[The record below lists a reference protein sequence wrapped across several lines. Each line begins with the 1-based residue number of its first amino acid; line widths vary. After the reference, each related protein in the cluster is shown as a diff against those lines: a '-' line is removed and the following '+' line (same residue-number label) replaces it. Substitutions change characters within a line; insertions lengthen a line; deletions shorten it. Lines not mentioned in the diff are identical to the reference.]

1 MVVLAQQ
8 PISMDYRK
16 PRKHAEFQL
25 KWQLHQFPIKA
36 QMSKKRKIY
45 GKSNRLPLC
54 ECSKLVFLGVKMLLL
69 GN

>member
-16 PRKHAEFQL
+16 PRKCAEFQL
-25 KWQLHQFPIKA
+25 KWQLHQFPLKA
-36 QMSKKRKIY
+36 QTNKKRKIHR
-45 GKSNRLPLC
+45 KSNRLPLRA
-54 ECSKLVFLGVKMLLL
+54 CSGLVFLGVKVLLL